1 MAEYILKILKTQLIV
16 VFSWGFHN
24 PIRID
29 NGLRFKVQGFKF
41 TGTVEIIYNEG
52 TDLFDVNFITKTGQV
67 AELVEGVYLDS
78 LVNMIDN
85 KVERVEE
92 YNKIC

>member
-29 NGLRFKVQGFKF
+29 NGLRFKVEGFKF
-41 TGTVEIIYNEG
+41 TGIVEIFYNEG

-67 AELVEGVYLDS
+67 AEFVEGVYLDS

-92 YNKIC
+92 YNKI